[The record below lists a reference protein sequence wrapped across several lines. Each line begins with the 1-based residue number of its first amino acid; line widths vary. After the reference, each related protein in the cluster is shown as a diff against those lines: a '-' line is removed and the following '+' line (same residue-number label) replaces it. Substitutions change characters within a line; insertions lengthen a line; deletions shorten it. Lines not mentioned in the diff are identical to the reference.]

1 MPDTPWI
8 WAARTIAATGQPDA
22 DLSRFFAAIATPSAR
37 VERLTATA
45 AVDGEAGLPHIVRLW
60 ARDEVVRLMA
70 ANATGNRD
78 AALTLATTL
87 NLVTPISG
95 AVVLETKQQYDDA
108 GLTPKPAGL
117 PTVPTVPE
125 PHEWALLLLAT
136 AMFGWM
142 LNRNRAG
149 CGRLP

>member
-1 MPDTPWI
+1 
-8 WAARTIAATGQPDA
+8 
-22 DLSRFFAAIATPSAR
+22 
-37 VERLTATA
+37 
-45 AVDGEAGLPHIVRLW
+45 
-60 ARDEVVRLMA
+60 MA

-108 GLTPKPAGL
+108 GLTPKPTGL